1 MPKNFDY
8 LMIRHKF
15 ILAVCKKSS
24 YEVAIQ
30 SFDKLSMIDI
40 QEGKDENENSTEAPA
55 RAIYLYYSTTDIKVS
70 TTSKLISLSSFIS
83 SIGGNLGLFVGFSFL
98 STFFFFYN
106 FLERAFQTQ
115 KSELNSNTCWIHT
128 GRREVLRVYD

>member
-1 MPKNFDY
+1 M
-8 LMIRHKF
+8 
-15 ILAVCKKSS
+15 CTKSS
-24 YEVAIQ
+24 YEVGVQ

-40 QEGKDENENSTEAPA
+40 QEGKDENKNSTEAPA
-55 RAIYLYYSTTDIKVS
+55 KAIYLYYSTTDINVS
-70 TTSKLISLSSFIS
+70 TTSKLITLSSFIS

-115 KSELNSNTCWIHT
+115 KSELSSNVCWI
-128 GRREVLRVYD
+128 

>member
-1 MPKNFDY
+1 M
-8 LMIRHKF
+8 
-15 ILAVCKKSS
+15 CKKSS
-24 YEVAIQ
+24 YAVAIQ

-40 QEGKDENENSTEAPA
+40 QEGKSPNENSTEAPA
-55 RAIYLYYSTTDIKVS
+55 RAVYLYYSTTDIKVS

-106 FLERAFQTQ
+106 FLERAFITQ
-115 KSELNSNTCWIHT
+115 KSELDSNTCWIHT
-128 GRREVLRVYD
+128 GRREPFYD

>member
-1 MPKNFDY
+1 M
-8 LMIRHKF
+8 
-15 ILAVCKKSS
+15 CKKSS
-24 YEVAIQ
+24 YEVGIQ
-30 SFDKLSMIDI
+30 SFDRLSMIDI
-40 QEGKDENENSTEAPA
+40 QEGKDENKDSKEAPA

-106 FLERAFQTQ
+106 FLERAFQTE
-115 KSELNSNTCWIHT
+115 KSELNSNTCCIHT
-128 GRREVLRVYD
+128 SGRKVLND

>member
-1 MPKNFDY
+1 M
-8 LMIRHKF
+8 
-15 ILAVCKKSS
+15 CKKSS
-24 YEVAIQ
+24 YTVGIQ
-30 SFDKLSMIDI
+30 SFDKLSMINIEDSK
-40 QEGKDENENSTEAPA
+40 EENANSTKESA
-55 RAIYLYYSTTDIKVS
+55 RAIFMYYSTTDIKVS

-115 KSELNSNTCWIHT
+115 KSELNSFI
-128 GRREVLRVYD
+128 L

>member
-1 MPKNFDY
+1 MNY
-8 LMIRHKF
+8 LTISHNLF
-15 ILAVCKKSS
+15 LAMCKKSS
-24 YEVAIQ
+24 YVVGIQ
-30 SFDKLSMIDI
+30 SFDKLSMINI
-40 QEGKDENENSTEAPA
+40 QEGKDENDNSTEAPA

-98 STFFFFYN
+98 STLFYFYN

-115 KSELNSNTCWIHT
+115 KSALDSNTCWIYT
-128 GRREVLRVYD
+128 GGIITSLYH